1 MPPDD
6 RLLEIQLETLFGV
19 GDDGRLLAVNEPGLP
34 PAPRFFLGRTR
45 NRNLVRYR
53 HDLPADLVRTLDS
66 LVAAEPVGAALTGE
80 PPATYDSIRAALQA
94 HGPVRDEWRGPAYR
108 FPDDLPAGA
117 FETPLPLVEVGAINA
132 GILQGQFA
140 SLATVLPAIL
150 PCVAVVAEGAAVA
163 VCHAAR
169 RSARA
174 AEAGVATLPGFR
186 GRGYGSAVVAAW
198 ARAVRRTGLLPLYS
212 TSWDNTA
219 SRRLAQRLGLVP
231 YAEDIHL
238 T

>member
-1 MPPDD
+1 MLPDE
-6 RLLEIQLETLFGV
+6 RLIEIQVETLFRAGT
-19 GDDGRLLAVNEPGLP
+19 DGRLSAVNEPGMPL
-34 PAPRFFLGRTR
+34 APRFFLGRTR

-53 HDLPADLVRTLDS
+53 HDLPADLVRILDS

-80 PPATYDSIRAALQA
+80 PPVTYDSIRATLQA

-108 FPDDLPAGA
+108 FPDALPPGA
-117 FETPLPLVEVGAINA
+117 FDTPLPLVEVGANNV
-132 GILQGQFA
+132 GVLEGPFA

-174 AEAGVATLPGFR
+174 AEAGVITLPGFR
-186 GRGYGSAVVAAW
+186 GCGHGSAVVAAW

-219 SRRLAQRLGLVP
+219 SRRLAQRLGLVL